1 MVQEEFQ
8 YQFNGADKY
17 YISEIDIIL
26 NYCKYINGTLVVK
39 FTGLHV
45 LGNYSIKMEYVNI
58 DYPDTLALYI
68 IGSSIG
74 VKSSKKYCFSVE
86 ANRWCKWDE
95 KFANY
100 KTRRIARLVRV
111 IAIDYPE
118 EAFGYQVTLDMMW
131 PLIFQR
137 LLLARPKKPGRKDRR
152 RPNNGNLKYGIRVPR
167 NVNKADHLIR
177 GTETTS
183 GKTRH

>member
-1 MVQEEFQ
+1 MSWAAMVQEEFQ

-74 VKSSKKYCFSVE
+74 VKSS
-86 ANRWCKWDE
+86 
-95 KFANY
+95 
-100 KTRRIARLVRV
+100 
-111 IAIDYPE
+111 
-118 EAFGYQVTLDMMW
+118 
-131 PLIFQR
+131 
-137 LLLARPKKPGRKDRR
+137 
-152 RPNNGNLKYGIRVPR
+152 
-167 NVNKADHLIR
+167 
-177 GTETTS
+177 
-183 GKTRH
+183 